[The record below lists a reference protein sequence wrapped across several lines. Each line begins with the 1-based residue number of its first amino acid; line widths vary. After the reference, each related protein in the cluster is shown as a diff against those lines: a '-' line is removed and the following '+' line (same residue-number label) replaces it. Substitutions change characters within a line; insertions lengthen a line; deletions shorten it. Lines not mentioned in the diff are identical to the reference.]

1 MKTTHEHDLEV
12 YLETQRAALLTPSVV
27 QARAL
32 LLKRFWPEHQLSSA
46 YHSLLGTV
54 VGLQP
59 LPSINP
65 LILPNGA
72 PLIEEKGY
80 LDSGKIPSLALA
92 AETALVWVILGHLQN
107 RDDLCLASLKVAN
120 WFLHLLDHRGL
131 PLTTL
136 WAEAAGFSTLKL
148 VALFEALFSIAYE
161 MTNLSFFEQAFLL
174 QKRYLNEKERPS
186 FIAHL
191 MALLP
196 ANKKVYPYEL
206 IKISEEATL
215 GMIKFSKKD
224 TTVAFVL
231 TGWNSGMGRIQKK
244 EIGIVNFGPQVGP
257 LDDLS
262 RFGIARKCLK
272 NFQDLV
278 WEKEPDG
285 VLIKG
290 WTRIYALPYSFEATL
305 AYLAG
310 NLKIKLFLDEIAPK
324 RGLNFVFYIQ
334 AKEALIQGKKQLYP
348 GTLERY
354 KGSPFPVVF
363 SKEGETLLL
372 EPHQEQGVMEVIPL
386 GGGDEFWG
394 ANFLVSFS
402 MEQGVT
408 KFSIE

>member
-1 MKTTHEHDLEV
+1 MKTSHEHDLAL
-12 YLETQRAALLTPSVV
+12 YLETQRAALVTPSVV

-46 YHSLLGTV
+46 YHALLCTV

-59 LPSINP
+59 LPSLKP
-65 LILPNGA
+65 LLLPNGA

-92 AETALVWVILGHLQN
+92 AETALVWAVLGHLQN
-107 RDDLCLASLKVAN
+107 REDLCLASLKVAN
-120 WFLHLLDHRGL
+120 WLLHLLDHRGL

-136 WAEAAGFSTLKL
+136 WAEATGFSTLKL

-161 MTNLSFFEQAFLL
+161 MTHHSFFEQAFLL
-174 QKRYLNEKERPS
+174 QKRSLSENQRPL

-191 MALLP
+191 MTLLP
-196 ANKKVYPYEL
+196 ADKKQYPYEL
-206 IKISEEATL
+206 IKVAEEATL
-215 GMIKFSKKD
+215 GMIKFSKKE

-231 TGWNSGMGRIQKK
+231 TGWNSGMGRLQKK
-244 EIGIVNFGPQVGP
+244 EIGVVNFGPQVGP

-285 VLIKG
+285 ALIKG
-290 WTRIYALPYSFEATL
+290 WTQMYALPYSFEATL

-310 NLKIKLFLDEIAPK
+310 NLKIKLFLDEVAPK
-324 RGLNFVFYIQ
+324 RGLNFVFYVQ
-334 AKEALIQGKKQLYP
+334 AQEAQIQGKKQLSQ
-348 GTLERY
+348 GTLDRY
-354 KGSPFPVVF
+354 SGSPLPVIF
-363 SKEGETLLL
+363 SKGEETLLL